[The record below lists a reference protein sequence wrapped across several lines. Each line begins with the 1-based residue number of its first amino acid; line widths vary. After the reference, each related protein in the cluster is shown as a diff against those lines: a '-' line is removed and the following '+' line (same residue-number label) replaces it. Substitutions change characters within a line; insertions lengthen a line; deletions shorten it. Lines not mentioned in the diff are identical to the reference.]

1 MLLPAPNPQWFPIK
15 RLRIKNHSLS
25 TKPQHSM
32 IWPLTICPNL
42 SPAILSSLCSIHT
55 LSLTLLQTVNSFSP
69 QGCLLSS
76 LCVECPSSRLLCALA
91 CSFPLSKALFQDYVL
106 RAISTF
112 SKTTSPNN
120 SLLNYLVL
128 LCTLWAILFICF
140 IYISLFPDYEHPKEK
155 ILFFTVLS
163 LVLEKCLRL
172 RGI

>member
-1 MLLPAPNPQWFPIK
+1 MLPPCSKPSMISHQNTEN
-15 RLRIKNHSLS
+15 KNHGLS
-25 TKPQHSM
+25 MKPQHSM

-42 SPAILSSLCSIHT
+42 SPAVRSSLCSIHT
-55 LSLTLLQTVNSFSP
+55 PSLTLLQTVNSFSP

-76 LCVECPSSRLLCALA
+76 LCVECPSSRPLCASA
-91 CSFPLSKALFQDYVL
+91 CSFPASKALFQDSVL

-112 SKTTSPNN
+112 SKTTSPQN
-120 SLLNYLVL
+120 SLLNYLIL

-140 IYISLFPDYEHPKEK
+140 IYISLFPDCEHKEK

-163 LVLEKCLRL
+163 LVLGKCLRL